1 MKHCKQLVSVLLA
14 LVMALALSVTAFAI
28 NGVNDNTGSITI
40 EDAVEGHTYDVY
52 QVFVLESYNT
62 DKEAYAYQPHK
73 DWKNWL
79 ESKKGTYVDID
90 DQGYV
95 TWVEGADAAAF
106 AKDALAHA
114 KATGIKPVATQPAA
128 SATVQFT
135 GLNLG
140 YYLLDTTLG
149 TLCSLDTTVKDV
161 VLQEKNEPPAV
172 KKEVQEDSDGS
183 WGDENTAEIGQTVNF
198 RSTISAKPGAQGY
211 VLHDTMS
218 KGLTLNTD
226 SITATGLN
234 KGQNAD
240 SGDYHVVTTGLSDGC
255 TFEVVF
261 HQSYLDTIT
270 QNKDIVVTYSA
281 VVNEDAE
288 VSPGANPNE
297 TTLKYGEGS
306 KFETVPSETKTY
318 TFKVQVV
325 KTDEDNKILDG
336 AQFKLYD
343 TRAGGNEIAVI
354 NLGGGKYRLAKND
367 ETKDAAEYLTTS
379 NGSMW
384 IQGLD
389 ANTNYYLEETKAP
402 NGYNK
407 LGERVEIAVKDAN
420 LEANVSNDTWQSG
433 GVHIINKT
441 ATCCPAPAASAPR
454 CSMSAAARWS
464 WPRRSC
470 WCSKSAKIPGAEP
483 RALNPRGKE
492 PALHETRQRIHNF
505 IGRAAGRGLLFAA
518 VPNRQRFLELAPSI
532 PGDGAV
538 HRPGRTA

>member
-28 NGVNDNTGSITI
+28 DGVNDDTGSITI
-40 EDAVEGHTYDVY
+40 NDAVVGHTYDVY

-62 DKEAYAYQPHK
+62 DKKAYAYK
-73 DWKNWL
+73 ANADWETWL
-79 ESKKGTYVDID
+79 KTQTQYVKFD

-95 TWVEGADAAAF
+95 TWVKDADPAAF
-106 AKDALAHA
+106 AKAALAHA
-114 KATGIKPVATQPAA
+114 KEANMTPVATQKAA
-128 SATVQFT
+128 SATVKFT

-149 TLCSLDTTVKDV
+149 TLCSLDTAVKDV
-161 VLQEKNEPPAV
+161 VLEEKNEEPAV
-172 KKEVQEDSDGS
+172 EKEVQEDSDGS

-198 RSTISAKPGAQGY
+198 RSTIKAKPGAQGY

-218 KGLTLNTD
+218 KGLTLDKD
-226 SITATGLN
+226 SITATGLT
-234 KGQNAD
+234 KGQDAG

-270 QNKDIVVTYSA
+270 TDTDIEVTYSA

-288 VSPGANPNE
+288 VSPGANPNK

-306 KFETVPSETKTY
+306 NFETVPSETKTY

-325 KTDEDNKILDG
+325 KTDEDNKVLDG

-343 TRAGGNEIAVI
+343 AKTGGTEIAVI
-354 NLGGGKYRLAKND
+354 DLGGGLYRLAKD
-367 ETKDAAEYLTTS
+367 GETGAEYLTTS
-379 NGSMW
+379 NGIMV

-420 LEANVSNDTWQSG
+420 LEASVSNGTWQSG

-441 ATCCPAPAASAPR
+441 GDVLPSTGGIGTTLFYVGGGALVV
-454 CSMSAAARWS
+454 AAAVVLVLKKRKDS
-464 WPRRSC
+464 
-470 WCSKSAKIPGAEP
+470 
-483 RALNPRGKE
+483 
-492 PALHETRQRIHNF
+492 
-505 IGRAAGRGLLFAA
+505 GR
-518 VPNRQRFLELAPSI
+518 
-532 PGDGAV
+532 
-538 HRPGRTA
+538 

>member
-441 ATCCPAPAASAPR
+441 GDVLPSTGGIGTTLFYVGGGALVV
-454 CSMSAAARWS
+454 AAAVVLVLKKRKDS
-464 WPRRSC
+464 
-470 WCSKSAKIPGAEP
+470 
-483 RALNPRGKE
+483 
-492 PALHETRQRIHNF
+492 
-505 IGRAAGRGLLFAA
+505 GR
-518 VPNRQRFLELAPSI
+518 
-532 PGDGAV
+532 
-538 HRPGRTA
+538 